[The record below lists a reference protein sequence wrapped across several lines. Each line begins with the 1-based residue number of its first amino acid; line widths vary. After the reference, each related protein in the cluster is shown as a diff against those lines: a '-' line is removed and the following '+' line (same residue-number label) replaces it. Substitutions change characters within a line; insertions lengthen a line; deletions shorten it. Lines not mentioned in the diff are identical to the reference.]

1 MQEHNFKVGSII
13 VALLTKD
20 TIDNEIGIV
29 QEISGIEV
37 TVYWVAKLGDKYFS
51 PYRETYIHE
60 YDEESFIEY
69 DEYVRRKNTGQVRE
83 TCL

>member
-37 TVYWVAKLGDKYFS
+37 TVCWVAKLGDKHFS
-51 PYRETYIHE
+51 PYRDLYVHH
-60 YDEESFIEY
+60 YDEETFIEY
-69 DEYVRRKNTGQVRE
+69 SEYIRRKNTGQVRE